1 MKLSEELTR
10 VLCTYY
16 GDDMHRYLDKDVY
29 ELLKPYRPV
38 SCNQCGDTS
47 YDGVTPMEVIYQDEQ
62 LRRWK
67 CLWNKVH
74 ADDWGWDYQ
83 LGDMQKDSVGRV
95 KWLRVGDV

>member
-10 VLCTYY
+10 VLCTY
-16 GDDMHRYLDKDVY
+16 DDDDLNWYRHEHGY
-29 ELLKPYRPV
+29 EFLEEYRLL
-38 SCNQCGDTS
+38 SNHQCGDTS
-47 YDGVTPMEVIYQDEQ
+47 HDGVTPMEVIYQDEQ

>member
-10 VLCTYY
+10 VLCTYN
-16 GDDMHRYLDKDVY
+16 DDDRHYYCY
-29 ELLKPYRPV
+29 EHGCEFLEEYVLL
-38 SCNQCGDTS
+38 SNHQCGDTS

-95 KWLRVGDV
+95 KWLMVG